1 MFCVF
6 IAVQFR
12 YNKSENMEETQI
24 SYSADQV
31 CNATQEALLAEGY
44 KLVTICPLC
53 HRRGIDLEVGCHR
66 SAGNSC

>member
-1 MFCVF
+1 
-6 IAVQFR
+6 
-12 YNKSENMEETQI
+12 MEETQI